1 MVGPARVL
9 RTIFSRPHFI
19 AYQNEVSL
27 EKMILV
33 DSPSAVS
40 YSVVSDSLNCLSI
53 MRINCIS
60 KEMPTFC
67 DFLY

>member
-40 YSVVSDSLNCLSI
+40 YSVVGDSLNCLSI
-53 MRINCIS
+53 YMYAYKLLFQRNANL
-60 KEMPTFC
+60 F
-67 DFLY
+67 